1 MQKINFHTHCTFCDG
16 KNTPEEMILSAIQKK
31 FTVLGFSSH
40 SMMPYSSD
48 WHLLPQNHDNYI
60 NTIHSL
66 AEKYKSQIEILCG
79 FEVDYIKDSV
89 LPSVKKY
96 QKYSPDFI
104 IGSVHY
110 LGSLEQNYTI
120 DNSTELV
127 KKGLEHI
134 YKNDG
139 KKLVCEYFECQREML
154 KNGDFQIWGH
164 PDLVRIRN
172 GNLHFFDENESW
184 YQDQIKETVKIAK
197 KTDVV
202 AEINSGA
209 ISRKCM
215 DDFYPSKYFLSLL
228 YEAKIPVCF
237 SSDAHSQDA
246 LDCSFERAIQEAKEI
261 GYTELIYPTT
271 KKTYKIDLTNI

>member
-1 MQKINFHTHCTFCDG
+1 MITQKINFHTHCTFCDG
-16 KNTPEEMILSAIQKK
+16 KNTPEEIILSAIQKK

-40 SMMPYSSD
+40 SMTPYSSD
-48 WHLLPQNHDNYI
+48 WHLPPQNHDNYV

-66 AEKYKSQIEILCG
+66 AEKYKNQIEILCG
-79 FEVDYIKDSV
+79 FEVDYIKDSA

-110 LGSLEQNYTI
+110 LGSLEQNYTV
-120 DNSTELV
+120 DDSTELV
-127 KKGLEHI
+127 KEGLERI

-139 KKLVCEYFECQREML
+139 KKVVCEYFECQREML
-154 KNGDFQIWGH
+154 KKGNFQIWGH
-164 PDLVRIRN
+164 PDLVRKRN
-172 GNLHFFDENESW
+172 GILHFFDENESW
-184 YQDQIKETVKIAK
+184 YKDQIKETIKIAK

-215 DDFYPSKYFLSLL
+215 DDFYPSKYFLTLL
-228 YEAKIPVCF
+228 YEAKIPVCL
-237 SSDAHSQDA
+237 SSDAHSADA
-246 LDCSFERAIQEAKEI
+246 LDCSFERAMAEAKEI
-261 GYTELIYPTT
+261 GYTELFYPTT
-271 KKTYKIDLTNI
+271 KKTYNIKL